1 MVDPVSLGVMAA
13 VGMAGTAAGGL
24 IGGLGAKE
32 SGDAAAGASTYKAGV
47 ALLNK
52 QVADQNAA
60 WALQAG
66 DTQAE
71 VKGLQEGQKIG
82 MEKVV
87 QSASGLDVNTGTAA
101 KVREDMGTA
110 ALFDQNVIRWD
121 SSKTAYGYEVK
132 AASDTAESRLDLMA
146 ADQYRTA
153 GDIGELTSFINAGSS
168 VASKW
173 SQGKMAGLFQ
183 TG

>member
-13 VGMAGTAAGGL
+13 VGIAGGAAGGI

-32 SGDAAAGASTYKAGV
+32 SGEAAAGASTYKAGV

-52 QVADQNAA
+52 QVSDQNAS

-71 VKGLQEGQKIG
+71 IKGLQARQKIG
-82 MEKVV
+82 QEKVV
-87 QSASGLDVNTGTAA
+87 QSASGFDVNTGTGERVRQDMSNVAA
-101 KVREDMGTA
+101 Y
-110 ALFDQNVIRWD
+110 DQNVIRWD
-121 SSKTAYGYEVK
+121 AAKTAYGYGVK
-132 AASDTAESRLDLMA
+132 AAADTAESRLDLMA
-146 ADQYRTA
+146 ADQEREA
-153 GDIGELTSFINAGSS
+153 GDIGEITSFINAGSS

-173 SQGKMAGLFQ
+173 SQGKTIGLF
-183 TG
+183 G